1 MLLFPKSIYVFC
13 LFQICGHGNIS
24 FSPSFSKYCSGMI
37 SHCNSS
43 SFNKRLAQRIFVIY
57 ILKTYLVFSAVVF
70 ISFYMLCI
78 IVVLLTFSI

>member
-24 FSPSFSKYCSGMI
+24 FSPSSL
-37 SHCNSS
+37 

-70 ISFYMLCI
+70 ISFYMLCM
-78 IVVLLTFSI
+78 IVVLLIFSI